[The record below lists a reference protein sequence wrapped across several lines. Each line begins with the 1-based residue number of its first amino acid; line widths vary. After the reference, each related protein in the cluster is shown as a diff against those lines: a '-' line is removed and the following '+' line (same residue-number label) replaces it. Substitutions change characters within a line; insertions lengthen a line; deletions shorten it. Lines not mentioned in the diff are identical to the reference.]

1 MGEKESSISYARK
14 LISEAVQI
22 EIMRVPEAVNE
33 C

>member
-14 LISEAVQI
+14 LITWRSPNRN
-22 EIMRVPEAVNE
+22 RVGPEVVNE